1 MDPETM
7 KILTDNK
14 IVRTKFANKVYT
26 IFQSTKNVDYLLY
39 VLNSKYGKSPVSN
52 EYRAKELYLV
62 DFYTKVH
69 KFWIAIA
76 DRSNYTD
83 TNVWDAVKILNSKF
97 IKYACQ
103 HIEYKYKESKSYSDT
118 ILDTTVLY
126 QPGFENLNK
135 NIIDTRKWGQEH
147 LDPSP
152 IIKTAEEAEAEY
164 YGYEYATSDVVIAL
178 KKKIKNTPIYSHPF
192 RPHGTPFMINRKP
205 KLDVWNKFNNALAS
219 VDREFQPPRDMDGT
233 YELEAPVYGHKFPA
247 KYSK

>member
-97 IKYACQ
+97 IKW
-103 HIEYKYKESKSYSDT
+103 
-118 ILDTTVLY
+118 
-126 QPGFENLNK
+126 
-135 NIIDTRKWGQEH
+135 R
-147 LDPSP
+147 
-152 IIKTAEEAEAEY
+152 
-164 YGYEYATSDVVIAL
+164 
-178 KKKIKNTPIYSHPF
+178 
-192 RPHGTPFMINRKP
+192 
-205 KLDVWNKFNNALAS
+205 
-219 VDREFQPPRDMDGT
+219 
-233 YELEAPVYGHKFPA
+233 
-247 KYSK
+247 